1 VRSRLKYGSLYW
13 GVHLTCVVLEMVL
26 VGNFVLGKVLTV
38 FGQERRAFAVD
49 WVSLWAASA
58 RLESS

>member
-13 GVHLTCVVLEMVL
+13 GVHLICVILEMVL
-26 VGNFVLGKVLTV
+26 VGDFVVGKVLTV
-38 FGQERRAFAVD
+38 LGQERRAFVVK
-49 WVSLWAASA
+49 WVSLWAMSA